1 MAVYKI
7 FPTKDTSIY
16 SQFPTT
22 NAGLDQILELGHFT
36 GFFPETSHSIRT
48 LIQFSTQDI
57 QEVLN
62 INTPETYKAALKLNV
77 AAASEIPVEFN
88 ILANNIANPWING
101 VGRYND
107 TPPNTTGA
115 CWKARGS
122 ELRFPWL
129 VNNFPTGVT
138 ASFQQGQEGG
148 GDWYINPQVQTS
160 FELYS
165 NLDLDLDVT
174 ALIDQYLS
182 GSIQNN
188 GIILRLEKED
198 SLLNTRLKYFSRDT
212 NSIYPAELQIM
223 WDDSVYN
230 TTLDVIDNSRSV
242 ITISN
247 IKPIYREQEI
257 QKFRLNVRPQYP
269 KQAFTTTS
277 IYAENYALPVDSQW
291 SIQDYYTKEDVIPF
305 DSEYTKISCDN
316 ISSFFTLYMNGLQ
329 PERFYQV
336 LIKTQIDGS
345 TFIIPTGDIFKIQR
359 NV

>member
-16 SQFPTT
+16 SQFPTS

-36 GFFPETSHSIRT
+36 GFFAEVSESIRT
-48 LIQFSTQDI
+48 LVQFSTEDI
-57 QEVLN
+57 QKVLDLG
-62 INTPETYKAALKLNV
+62 TPEAYKAVLRLNV
-77 AAASEIPVEFN
+77 ASASEIPTEFN
-88 ILANNIANPWING
+88 ILANNIANPWVNG

-107 TPPNTTGA
+107 TPQNTTGV
-115 CWKARGS
+115 CWEARGS
-122 ELRFPWL
+122 DLRFPWL
-129 VNNFPTGVT
+129 VNNFPTGIT
-138 ASFQQGQEGG
+138 ASFEQGQEGG
-148 GDWYINPQVQTS
+148 GDWYISPQVQAN

-165 NLDLDLDVT
+165 KLDLNLDVT
-174 ALIDQYLS
+174 LLIDQYLS

-212 NSIYPAELQIM
+212 NSIYPPELQIM
-223 WDDSVYN
+223 WDDSIYD
-230 TTLDVIDNSRSV
+230 TTLEEINNSRAV

-247 IKPIYREQEI
+247 IKQFYREQEV

-269 KQAFTTTS
+269 RQAFTTSS
-277 IYAENYALPVDSQW
+277 IYVENYALSIDSQW

-305 DSEYTKISCDN
+305 DPDYTKISCDN
-316 ISSFFTLYMNGLQ
+316 TSSFFTLYMNGLQ

-336 LIKTQIDGS
+336 IIKTQIDGS